1 MTHRAPLMHDL
12 GGGLAP
18 ACATRCRDDFKP
30 KYNYSCRFVSFRFL
44 SFRFAKYSNPELGNR
59 GTFLF
64 LSQLIAEVVLLTGTR
79 VS

>member
-1 MTHRAPLMHDL
+1 MQLISSDSLTLFVY
-12 GGGLAP
+12 
-18 ACATRCRDDFKP
+18 ATRCRDDFKP
-30 KYNYSCRFVSFRFL
+30 KYNYSCRFGSFRFL
-44 SFRFAKYSNPELGNR
+44 SFRFAKYSNPELGSR